1 MPRTLFALFL
11 IAHGLIHGAI
21 YATPRDSAKPA
32 PFDPG
37 HSWALASVHVADH
50 PARSASIAL
59 ACTAGLA
66 FALAGVVLLAGGSWW
81 APIAATAGDR
91 RAAPEGSVVPPLA
104 RGRRPARPG
113 RDRRG
118 ADRPAGAVLRARR
131 HAERTSP

>member
-11 IAHGLIHGAI
+11 IAHGLIYGAI

-37 HSWALASVHVADH
+37 HSRALAAVHVADH

-66 FALAGVVLLAGGSWW
+66 FALAGVVLLVGGSWW
-81 APIAATAGDR
+81 APIAATAGIAGLLLKGLWFHPWLAVGVLLDLAVTV
-91 RAAPEGSVVPPLA
+91 AALTGPPAL
-104 RGRRPARPG
+104 
-113 RDRRG
+113 
-118 ADRPAGAVLRARR
+118 
-131 HAERTSP
+131 S